1 MKIASLTEIVKDQI
15 SDYYVL
21 RITRNLINS
30 NNGLGDFNKAIRD
43 NVKNQIGIYIWE
55 NHDNNEILYIGMAG
69 KVKNNGE
76 FVNHSVRQRL
86 LASRGKDE
94 KGIDIQTNKYV
105 QNIILEN
112 AISQVNFH
120 VYHLKENQIPGFI
133 EAVLINA
140 YFQKNKCL
148 PKYNSSF

>member
-1 MKIASLTEIVKDQI
+1 MKIESLTEIVKDQI

-21 RITRNLINS
+21 QITCGLLDS
-30 NNGLGDFNKAIRD
+30 NDGLGDFNKEIREK
-43 NVKNQIGIYIWE
+43 VKNQIGIYIWE
-55 NHDNNEILYIGMAG
+55 NNDNNEILYIGMAG

-76 FVNHSVRQRL
+76 YVNHSVRQRL

-94 KGIDIQTNKYV
+94 NGKDVQTNKYV
-105 QNIILEN
+105 QNIIMEN
-112 AISQVNFH
+112 SISQINFH